1 MIGTNLAITP
11 KRFVPLG
18 GAAIDTDAQ
27 AFITAAGITDGTQ
40 QSAVNQLVL
49 DLKSANIWTKMKAI
63 YPILA
68 GTAST
73 HKWNLKD
80 PRDLD
85 AAYRLTFA
93 TGWTHSSNGMT
104 GNGTSAFANT
114 FLNPNSVLSSSD
126 NHLSIYLRTNVQA
139 TTVDFGSYSIS
150 GLTYY
155 LSLYT
160 RNVSNNMIIAN
171 GNTLFPS
178 SANADSRGFFLISK
192 PTSSNASGF
201 RNNIKLINNQAVGTG
216 ITSQNMYL
224 GASNNNGTAGTF
236 SNRQIAFASLGNSL
250 TDTEAGNFYTAVQAF
265 QTTLSR
271 NV

>member
-1 MIGTNLAITP
+1 MILSLGITP
-11 KRFVPLG
+11 KRFAPLG
-18 GAAIDTDAQ
+18 SSNDADAQ
-27 AFITAAGITDGTQ
+27 AFITAAGITDATQ

-63 YPILA
+63 YPIV
-68 GTAST
+68 GGSAST

-85 AAYRLTFA
+85 AAFRLTFSV
-93 TGWTHSSNGMT
+93 GWTHSNT
-104 GNGTSAFANT
+104 GITPTNAYANT
-114 FLNPNSVLSSSD
+114 FLNPNSVLSSSN
-126 NHLSIYLRTNVQA
+126 NHLSIYLRTNVEA
-139 TTVDFGSYSIS
+139 STVDFGSYSIS
-150 GLTYY
+150 GATYY

-160 RNVSNNMIIAN
+160 RTVGNNMTIAN
-171 GNTLFPS
+171 GNTSFPS

-201 RNNIKLINNQAVGTG
+201 RNNTKLINNQAVGTG

-224 GASNNNGTAGTF
+224 GASNNNGAAGNF
-236 SNRQIAFASLGNSL
+236 SSRQIAYASLGDSL
-250 TDTEAGNFYTAVQAF
+250 TDTEASNLYTAVNTY
-265 QTTLSR
+265 QTTLGR